1 MIIVPNFFNMIFHEE
16 NELNQSFVILFTFIV
31 TYHILLLAHHTRND
45 HDNITLYTIIF
56 TCKIVTN
63 KSSTNHTRT

>member
-16 NELNQSFVILFTFIV
+16 NELNQSFVILFTFII
-31 TYHILLLAHHTRND
+31 THHIFLLAHHTKND

-56 TCKIVTN
+56 T
-63 KSSTNHTRT
+63 

>member
-16 NELNQSFVILFTFIV
+16 NELNQSFVILFTFII
-31 TYHILLLAHHTRND
+31 THHILLLAHHTKND

-56 TCKIVTN
+56 T
-63 KSSTNHTRT
+63 